1 MNPGLLGLVAA
12 LCWGTGDFAARY
24 MTRALGPAQTLL
36 FISGVSMLALSPMAL
51 NGDVHRLWEPSA
63 LGLTIIA
70 GLSTTI
76 TGLLLYKAL
85 AQGPLGVV
93 VPITSSYPLPFVAVV
108 MAMGGLTLSLPLGL
122 AMAAVI
128 GGVWVVARA
137 GNHGTYDE
145 EHARGSLMRSMA
157 LAGSAAGM
165 FALTILIT
173 EAAVSRAGEVEVIW
187 LSRIVEFVI
196 LALFLISRR
205 QFTSVSKR
213 MLGLLITMG
222 LVDTV
227 GFVALFTAQGM
238 GDTAIASVASASY
251 GLVTVGLGRMVLKE
265 PVRPVQWLGF
275 AIVIIG
281 AATLTLQSH

>member
-1 MNPGLLGLVAA
+1 MAA

-36 FISGVSMLALSPMAL
+36 FISGVSILVLSPVAL
-51 NGDVHRLWEPSA
+51 TGDVHRLWEPTTFV
-63 LGLTIIA
+63 LTIIA
-70 GLSTTI
+70 GLSTTV

-85 AQGPLGVV
+85 AQGPFGVV
-93 VPITSSYPLPFVAVV
+93 VPITSSYPLLFVAAV
-108 MAMGGLTLSLPLGL
+108 MAMGNLTLTLPLAA
-122 AMAAVI
+122 AMVAVI

-145 EHARGSLMRSMA
+145 EHARGSLKRSMA

-173 EAAVSRAGEVEVIW
+173 ETAVSRAGEVEVIW
-187 LSRIVEFVI
+187 LSRIVEFSV
-196 LALFLISRR
+196 LAAFLITRR
-205 QFTSVSKR
+205 QFSTVSKR
-213 MLGLLITMG
+213 MFGLLITMG
-222 LVDTV
+222 IVDSI

-265 PVRPVQWLGF
+265 PVRPIQWLGF

-281 AATLTLQSH
+281 AAALTLLSSS